1 MKNQIKIFIGLLSL
15 SHLKMK
21 GMLTVLV
28 ILSWEQAGLFDT
40 GPPFFFLFY
49 FLIICC
55 CLLLIKKGGHDDSS
69 MIENGCIGS
78 GT

>member
-40 GPPFFFLFY
+40 FF
-49 FLIICC
+49 
-55 CLLLIKKGGHDDSS
+55 DDSS